1 MTTQLRL
8 YTINRGSL
16 HLFAKEWKE
25 MVLPLRVEHGFRVH
39 GAWIIEETNQFAWL
53 ISHEGP
59 ESWEAGESAYYA
71 SAERKAMDP
80 NPARLIAR
88 AEEHVVE
95 SVI

>member
-16 HLFAKEWKE
+16 DLFAKEWKE
-25 MVLPLRVEHGFRVH
+25 QVLPLRIEHGFRID

-59 ESWEAGESAYYA
+59 ESWEVRESAYYA
-71 SAERKAMDP
+71 SAERKAMEP
-80 NPARLIAR
+80 NPARLITR
-88 AEEHVVE
+88 AEEHFIE
-95 SVI
+95 NIL